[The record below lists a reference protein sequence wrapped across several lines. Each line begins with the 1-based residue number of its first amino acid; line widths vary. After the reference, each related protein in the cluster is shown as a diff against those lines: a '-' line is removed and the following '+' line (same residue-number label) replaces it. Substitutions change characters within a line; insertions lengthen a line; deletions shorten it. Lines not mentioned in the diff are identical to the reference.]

1 MRPTRH
7 HDHFIFKQFH
17 KDKYTFLFFSSER
30 LTTIDDKIKLF
41 ANGRL
46 QNLGIS
52 LFSNI
57 SIVDL
62 DSKFLLGILFNIDVK
77 KIS

>member
-1 MRPTRH
+1 MCSARH

-17 KDKYTFLFFSSER
+17 KSKYTFLFFWQER
-30 LTTIDDKIKLF
+30 PTIIGDKIKLF
-41 ANGRL
+41 ANGWL

-62 DSKFLLGILFNIDVK
+62 DSKFLLGVLFNIDVK